1 MSIHWHDLQGITG
14 VFTNVQISKNESLV
28 IAHFWDGTSSV
39 SLERAGFVFALVL
52 HVSGPCFSAIWR
64 VVSQPFLAVWMI
76 TYRFVSIESARI
88 IGLHCIHSIDGWGV
102 MIISVARKQPMR
114 LIKSIVDHTRSMY
127 ESNAPSLLRSAALVV
142 MLCVF
147 IDTKYAVCTG
157 QQRVCKPRGRGQLCI
172 PTASHHRTSLSV
184 CLLLMWCGW
193 VVLLGPAAVLSL

>member
-1 MSIHWHDLQGITG
+1 
-14 VFTNVQISKNESLV
+14 
-28 IAHFWDGTSSV
+28 
-39 SLERAGFVFALVL
+39 
-52 HVSGPCFSAIWR
+52 
-64 VVSQPFLAVWMI
+64 MI

-102 MIISVARKQPMR
+102 MIISVARKRPMR

-193 VVLLGPAAVLSL
+193 VVLLGPAATGCCFVFIDQKCSPQNADNSNETIGIAPVSEPLNQLGLTHRSRHRHSIFC